1 MRYPSLHVGDL
12 VYIRGTDRMG
22 AVVCERRIGTYD
34 IHVFLDNRTYTF
46 PIAMIKKLNKDKKC
60 P

>member
-1 MRYPSLHVGDL
+1 MRCPPLHVGDL
-12 VYIRGTDRMG
+12 VYIRGTNIMG
-22 AVVCERRIGTYD
+22 AVACERRIGVYD

-46 PIAMIKKLNKDKKC
+46 PVAMIKKLNKDIFC